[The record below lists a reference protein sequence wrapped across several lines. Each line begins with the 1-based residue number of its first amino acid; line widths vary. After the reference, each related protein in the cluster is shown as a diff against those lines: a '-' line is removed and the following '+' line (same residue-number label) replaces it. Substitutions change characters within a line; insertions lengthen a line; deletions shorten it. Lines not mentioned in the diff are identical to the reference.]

1 MHMNSAPHLL
11 PEDHPEFERLLDEAL
26 RQAVPRPVAPDS
38 GDPLPTA
45 RLRDLALG
53 SASLIAAGAAPEYR
67 HYVRIREEIRIRAT
81 GNPSEGEGP
90 VRAQEGGG
98 LAVAI
103 GEVTEASGAGA
114 VAVLA
119 ALTPVLAGIA
129 AVVLLLIGY
138 LLRLVDGERVI
149 ADALLTAGWVFAV
162 LAAAAIL
169 VAGVALL
176 FAALRNGAT
185 ALPADPR
192 RRRATAPDPETADM
206 DRARAAWQRALVEKG
221 FLPFFQQ
228 QTASPEHADTL
239 NTDALNAD
247 ALNADGHE
255 QAREEE
261 REVPPDQGHRASDDR
276 PVPSRSGGP
285 SRMPRLGYHRP
296 GFSSP
301 EADGEAS
308 SRPRYS
314 SPDFS
319 SPDFGGPEHRPE

>member
-11 PEDHPEFERLLDEAL
+11 PEDHPEFERVLDEAL
-26 RQAVPRPVAPDS
+26 RQAVPRPTAPDPD
-38 GDPLPTA
+38 GQFPAT
-45 RLRDLALG
+45 RLKALALG
-53 SASLIAAGAAPEYR
+53 SAGLIAATAAPEYR
-67 HYVRIREEIRIRAT
+67 HYVRVREDLRIRASGDT
-81 GNPSEGEGP
+81 EKAEVP

-98 LAVAI
+98 LAAAL

-114 VAVLA
+114 VAVVA
-119 ALTPVLAGIA
+119 ALTPVLAAVA

-138 LLRLVDGERVI
+138 LLRLVDSEHVI
-149 ADALLTAGWVFAV
+149 GDALLTAGWIFAV

-176 FAALRNGAT
+176 LAALRNGAT

-192 RRRATAPDPETADM
+192 RARTAEPDPEAEGVE
-206 DRARAAWQRALVEKG
+206 RARADWRRALLEKG
-221 FLPFFQQ
+221 FLPFFQ
-228 QTASPEHADTL
+228 EHFQ
-239 NTDALNAD
+239 NDAGLQEHGGEGPPGEEGPAQ
-247 ALNADGHE
+247 DG
-255 QAREEE
+255 
-261 REVPPDQGHRASDDR
+261 
-276 PVPSRSGGP
+276 PVPSRSGGA

-301 EADGEAS
+301 EADGEAA

>member
-1 MHMNSAPHLL
+1 TRGRGHRVMA
-11 PEDHPEFERLLDEAL
+11 E
-26 RQAVPRPVAPDS
+26 V
-38 GDPLPTA
+38 
-45 RLRDLALG
+45 
-53 SASLIAAGAAPEYR
+53 
-67 HYVRIREEIRIRAT
+67 
-81 GNPSEGEGP
+81 P

-98 LAVAI
+98 LAAAL

-114 VAVLA
+114 VAVVA
-119 ALTPVLAGIA
+119 ALTPVLAAVA

-138 LLRLVDGERVI
+138 LLRLVDSEHVI
-149 ADALLTAGWVFAV
+149 GDALLTAGWIFAV

-176 FAALRNGAT
+176 LAALRNGAT

-192 RRRATAPDPETADM
+192 RARTAEPDPEAEGVE
-206 DRARAAWQRALVEKG
+206 RARAHWRRALLEKG
-221 FLPFFQQ
+221 FLPFFQ
-228 QTASPEHADTL
+228 EHFQDDADL
-239 NTDALNAD
+239 QEHGGEGPPGEEGPAQ
-247 ALNADGHE
+247 DG
-255 QAREEE
+255 
-261 REVPPDQGHRASDDR
+261 
-276 PVPSRSGGP
+276 PVPSRSGSA

-301 EADGEAS
+301 EADGEAA